1 MSSLNKNDLIKSL
14 LFYLPI
20 FFLFASVLNEIDL
33 NYLEIEFFSFNF
45 VHILIFYWTLKNP
58 RYLSYGSIFL
68 AGIVNDVVVGLPMGV
83 SSFCYLLICAVTA
96 YLRNITITPNF
107 INDWISLLFTILL
120 INSIQVL
127 SLDFIFSIKVN
138 YMSYLVNSGFTFIF
152 YPIFLYLFNILEK
165 RIKIQKKWLL
175 EISQLENQILLIVE
189 CLSLVQQ
196 N

>member
-1 MSSLNKNDLIKSL
+1 MSSLNKNTILKQL
-14 LFYLPI
+14 LFYFPI
-20 FFLFASVLNEIDL
+20 FFLFLSVFNEIDF
-33 NYLEIEFFSFNF
+33 NYLDIEYFSFNF

-120 INSIQVL
+120 INSIQVIG
-127 SLDFIFSIKVN
+127 LDFIFSIEVN
-138 YMSYLVNSGFTFIF
+138 YMQYLVNSGFTFIF
-152 YPIFLYLFNILEK
+152 YPIFLFLFNIIEK
-165 RIKIQKKWLL
+165 KIKIQK
-175 EISQLENQILLIVE
+175 ND
-189 CLSLVQQ
+189 
-196 N
+196 